1 MSHRG
6 CVSSFVSHVVSRDL
20 ASQHGAAA
28 TTALLTAC
36 KLPPAML
43 AECAAAAVEADA
55 CDVMLALLS
64 HASLPLRSILNEFGG
79 KTGGVSGTSLLHTA
93 ARRGCIPMV
102 CL

>member
-1 MSHRG
+1 M
-6 CVSSFVSHVVSRDL
+6 SSFLSHVVSRDL

-55 CDVMLALLS
+55 SDVMLALLS
-64 HASLPLRSILNEFGG
+64 HAYLPLRSILNEFGG